1 MSSAK
6 DIPSESC
13 VELYLQQELEILKE
27 ENHNLVTELEN
38 LKKKDVCCTLRKNDN
53 AVCSPMDQGAHWAFS
68 FLIKFFFLVF
78 SKFFFHSEIVH
89 SLLTHICKICWW
101 EHWVHGFGKPTS
113 SSHLLICLMK
123 KVVLSEVQL
132 LRLRETFHT
141 IASILWRV

>member
-38 LKKKDVCCTLRKNDN
+38 LKKKDVCCTLRKDDN

-68 FLIKFFFLVF
+68 FLIKFFFPGVL
-78 SKFFFHSEIVH
+78 
-89 SLLTHICKICWW
+89 KIFLS
-101 EHWVHGFGKPTS
+101 FGSYSFTS
-113 SSHLLICLMK
+113 YAYL
-123 KVVLSEVQL
+123 
-132 LRLRETFHT
+132 
-141 IASILWRV
+141 